1 MLTLKLSRGLTL
13 IELMV
18 GLSIMAFLLLAGAP
32 SLSTWIRNAQIRS
45 AAESIMTGLHHAR
58 SEAVKRNS
66 STRFQLTST
75 LDNTCT
81 VSSSGQ
87 NWVINMGSGTTPA
100 GSCANKPSNTAPP
113 LIVQKSVA
121 TNSSGITIAASP
133 GSVVSFNGL
142 GQQTSSTAPDTAIGT
157 LTIDVSSSSG
167 SCLSTNSA
175 GTTGT
180 YRCLRILVSPAGQ
193 ARMCDPAMGITSNS
207 NQPTAC

>member
-1 MLTLKLSRGLTL
+1 MLTLRPSRGMTL

-18 GLSIMAFLLLAGAP
+18 GLTITAFLLLAGAP
-32 SLSTWIRNAQIRS
+32 SLTAWIRNTQIRS

-58 SEAVKRNS
+58 TEAVQRNS

-87 NWVINMGSGTTPA
+87 NWVINVGSGTTPA
-100 GSCANKPSNTAPP
+100 GSCAKQPSDTVPP

-121 TNSSGITIAASP
+121 SNSSGITIAASQ
-133 GSVVSFNGL
+133 GGVVSFNGL
-142 GQQTSSTAPDTAIGT
+142 GQQTPSTAPTAAIGT
-157 LTIDVSSSSG
+157 MTIDVSPTSG
-167 SCLSTNSA
+167 DCLSTN
-175 GTTGT
+175 GTGT
-180 YRCLRILVSPAGQ
+180 YRCLRIVVSPGGQ
-193 ARMCDPAMGITSNS
+193 ARMCDPAMGTTSNS